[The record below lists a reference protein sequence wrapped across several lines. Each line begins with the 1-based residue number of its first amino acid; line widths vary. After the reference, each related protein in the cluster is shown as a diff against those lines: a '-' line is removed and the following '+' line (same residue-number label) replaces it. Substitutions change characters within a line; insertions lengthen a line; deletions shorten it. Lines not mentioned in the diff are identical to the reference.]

1 MQCTD
6 INDQF
11 CFKNHLDYVDQF
23 FDKIIYEFAKRCLP
37 DRLDNGMID
46 CFIASDIDN
55 REVVNGIVCYNSVP
69 VWVEV
74 PIEEAKRYFLEI
86 KREQIQKDNQNQGSI
101 FLPHPPKADNEEE
114 SDSYVQ
120 IIEDFRNSNNDAQ
133 IFPNYQDIEYF
144 SEYSNEE
151 EDVRIGDQRYHI
163 IDIQPKKSK
172 KPKSQ
177 EEIDKEDEDI
187 RNDQKKNHF

>member
-1 MQCTD
+1 MQCMN
-6 INDQF
+6 INDQI
-11 CFKNHLDYVDQF
+11 CFKNHLEYFDQF

-37 DRLDNGMID
+37 DRLDNVMID

-114 SDSYVQ
+114 SDSDVQ

-133 IFPNYQDIEYF
+133 IFPNYQDIEYLSEYL

-187 RNDQKKNHF
+187 RND

>member
-1 MQCTD
+1 MQCTN
-6 INDQF
+6 INNQF
-11 CFKNHLDYVDQF
+11 CFKNHFEYFDQF
-23 FDKIIYEFAKRCLP
+23 FDKIVYEFAKRCLP
-37 DRLDNGMID
+37 DKLDNVMIN
-46 CFIASDIDN
+46 CFIDSDIDN
-55 REVVNGIVCYNSVP
+55 REVVLVG
-69 VWVEV
+69 V

-86 KREQIQKDNQNQGSI
+86 KREQIQKDNHNHGSI

-114 SDSYVQ
+114 SDSDGQ

-151 EDVRIGDQRYHI
+151 EEVGIGDQRYHI

-177 EEIDKEDEDI
+177 EEIARKMKISEMI
-187 RNDQKKNHF
+187 KK